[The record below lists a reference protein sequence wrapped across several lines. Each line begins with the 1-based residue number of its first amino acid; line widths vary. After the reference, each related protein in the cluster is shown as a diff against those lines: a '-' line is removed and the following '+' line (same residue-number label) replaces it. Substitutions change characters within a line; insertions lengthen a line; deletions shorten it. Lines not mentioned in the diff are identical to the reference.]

1 VHWSPGLPCALIS
14 FGRDCLAKLG
24 RIEPR
29 PRDGGAALSR
39 LPRPALA
46 GRGVISTDCCALGES
61 PSPARLR
68 LRFAGRPLPAK
79 AGRGDSK
86 RFARCCLRLGS
97 LKIESGNN
105 SIHVVPDKR
114 ATASADPGSI
124 TTDVCCCAK
133 LGYSERFNAPSWLRP
148 GLRLSDA
155 RVDAVP
161 AQYEDRQSQ
170 SARADARPM
179 AGSACA
185 NSRSADQYSGKRV
198 GYPPRSDVGSSG
210 WRTSERLLS
219 SWSKGVVGGKA

>member
-1 VHWSPGLPCALIS
+1 MA
-14 FGRDCLAKLG
+14 
-24 RIEPR
+24 EPR
-29 PRDGGAALSR
+29 SLVSLAPPLR
-39 LPRPALA
+39 RPC
-46 GRGVISTDCCALGES
+46 GERGYLHGLLCSWRE

-68 LRFAGRPLPAK
+68 LRFGGRPLPAK

-133 LGYSERFNAPSWLRP
+133 LATASAQRAFVVTGP
-148 GLRLSDA
+148 GLRRSDA

-170 SARADARPM
+170 SAPADARPM